1 MTESQSNLTA
11 RIGLRIR
18 AERERRRLSLSQ
30 LSEKTDHALSKS
42 RISNYEHGIRRVGL
56 EEAQALA
63 AAFEDVSTEYLLCLN
78 DDNALTQQER
88 ELIEYFRRADDEG
101 RRAIL
106 AVARSEAK
114 DSDH

>member
-1 MTESQSNLTA
+1 MTENHSNLSA
-11 RIGLRIR
+11 RIGQRIR

-42 RISNYEHGIRRVGL
+42 RISNYELGVRRLGL

-63 AAFEDVSTEYLLCLN
+63 AAFEDVSSEYLLCLN
-78 DDNALTQQER
+78 DNPLTNQER
-88 ELIEYFRRADDEG
+88 ELLEYFRRADDEG
-101 RRAIL
+101 RTAIL

-114 DSDH
+114 DTEH